1 MQKTFGY
8 AMLGGDDRQA
18 QQPLVTAV
26 PGGFPMSGRDITYHR
41 FRFPADRD
49 RGRADG
55 LRAGPDGLTL
65 DGDPGRVTHTDPHS
79 GTTAE
84 YAAGT
89 WTSPVTPVGFA
100 VTELVPSWTADTP
113 PGCWL
118 RVELRSWADDTAAT
132 GWYELGHWA
141 ADDSAVHRASVPGQ
155 EDDRARVAAD
165 TLRVTGATVT
175 GWQVRVTLLRR
186 LDAPAGP
193 VLHTLGVVASTDPPG
208 GAQADGT
215 DTISA
220 DATSADAT
228 SADATS
234 ADATSADAGSAAATG
249 SAATGDA
256 TAARGG
262 DAGAWGRVLDVPRY
276 AQRLHAAG
284 ETRWG
289 GGGDSWCSPTCVS
302 MVLDFWGAG
311 PTPDR
316 YAWVA
321 PPGPRPQVVHA
332 ARHCYD
338 HAFGGPGNWPFNTA
352 YAATHGVD
360 AFVTRLRSLAEAER
374 FVAAGIPL
382 IVSAAFTAGQ
392 VPGLD
397 YDTRGHLMV
406 LAGFTADG
414 DPVLNDPY
422 APDDERVRRTVPRGP
437 FESAWQAGS
446 GGIAYVLRPESTPLP
461 PPPAQANW

>member
-1 MQKTFGY
+1 
-8 AMLGGDDRQA
+8 
-18 QQPLVTAV
+18 
-26 PGGFPMSGRDITYHR
+26 MSGRDVAYRR

-55 LRAGPDGLTL
+55 LRAGPGGLTL
-65 DGDPGRVTHTDPHS
+65 DGAAGRVTHTDPHS

-89 WTSPVTPVGFA
+89 WTSPVTPAGFA

-118 RVELRSWADDTAAT
+118 RVDLRGWADDAATT

-165 TLRVTGATVT
+165 TLRVTGATAT
-175 GWQVRVTLLRR
+175 GWQVRATLLRR

-193 VLHTLGVVASTDPPG
+193 VLRTVGVLA
-208 GAQADGT
+208 
-215 DTISA
+215 SA
-220 DATSADAT
+220 DPQVGAKTDDANARSAETDDANAR
-228 SADATS
+228 SAK
-234 ADATSADAGSAAATG
+234 AGSAEAG
-249 SAATGDA
+249 TGDM
-256 TAARGG
+256 R
-262 DAGAWGRVLDVPRY
+262 AWGRVLDVPRY

-302 MVLDFWGAG
+302 MVLDFWGTG

-338 HAFGGPGNWPFNTA
+338 HAYGGPGNWPFNTA

-397 YDTRGHLMV
+397 YDSRGHLMV
-406 LAGFTADG
+406 LAGFTAEG

-422 APDDERVRRTVPRGP
+422 APDDERVRRVVPRAP
-437 FESAWQAGS
+437 FEGAWQAGS

-461 PPPAQANW
+461 PAPAQANW

>member
-1 MQKTFGY
+1 MRRHGPPLQKTFGY

-18 QQPLVTAV
+18 QQAQVTAA
-26 PGGFPMSGRDITYHR
+26 PGGFPMSGRDIAYRR

-65 DGDPGRVTHTDPHS
+65 DGSAGRVTHTDPHS
-79 GTTAE
+79 GTTAG

-89 WTSPVTPVGFA
+89 WTSPVTAVGFT

-118 RVELRSWADDTAAT
+118 RVEMRGWADGTAAT

-141 ADDSAVHRASVPGQ
+141 ADDSTVHRASVPGQ

-186 LDAPAGP
+186 LDAAAGP
-193 VLHTLGVVASTDPPG
+193 VLRTVGVVASTDPPG
-208 GAQADGT
+208 GAEA
-215 DTISA
+215 A
-220 DATSADAT
+220 PAEA
-228 SADATS
+228 
-234 ADATSADAGSAAATG
+234 AGAEA
-249 SAATGDA
+249 GD
-256 TAARGG
+256 
-262 DAGAWGRVLDVPRY
+262 AWGRVLDVPRY

-302 MVLDFWGAG
+302 MVLDFWGTG
-311 PTPDR
+311 PTADR

-406 LAGFTADG
+406 LAGFTAEG

-446 GGIAYVLRPESTPLP
+446 GGIAYVLRPGSTPLP

>member
-1 MQKTFGY
+1 M
-8 AMLGGDDRQA
+8 
-18 QQPLVTAV
+18 TATA
-26 PGGFPMSGRDITYHR
+26 PGRDVAYRR

-49 RGRADG
+49 LGRADG
-55 LRAGPDGLTL
+55 LAAGPAGLTL
-65 DGDPGRVTHTDPHS
+65 DASAGRSGHPGPGS
-79 GTTAE
+79 GATA
-84 YAAGT
+84 GS

-100 VTELVPSWTADTP
+100 AAELVPSWTADTP

-118 RVELRSWADDTAAT
+118 RVEVRGWDTDAAT
-132 GWYELGHWA
+132 TDWYELGRWA
-141 ADDSAVHRASVPGQ
+141 ADDGTVRRASVPGQ
-155 EDDRARVAAD
+155 SDDRARVDAD

-186 LDAPAGP
+186 PDAPAGP
-193 VLHTLGVVASTDPPG
+193 VLRTVGVVASADDGPAHAGAGVDGGVGGPG
-208 GAQADGT
+208 
-215 DTISA
+215 
-220 DATSADAT
+220 
-228 SADATS
+228 
-234 ADATSADAGSAAATG
+234 
-249 SAATGDA
+249 
-256 TAARGG
+256 R
-262 DAGAWGRVLDVPRY
+262 AWGRVLDVPRY
-276 AQRLHAAG
+276 AQRLHAGG

-289 GGGDSWCSPTCVS
+289 GGGDAWCSPTCVS

-316 YAWVA
+316 YAWVD
-321 PPGPRPQVVHA
+321 PPGPRPAVVHA

-338 HAFGGPGNWPFNTA
+338 HAYAGAGNWPFNTA

-382 IVSAAFTAGQ
+382 IVSAAFTRGQ

-397 YDTRGHLMV
+397 YDTRGHLIV

-422 APDDERVRRTVPRGP
+422 APDDERVRRTVPRAP
-437 FESAWQAGS
+437 FEAAWQAGS
-446 GGIAYVLRPESTPLP
+446 GGIAYVLRPESVPLP

>member
-8 AMLGGDDRQA
+8 AMLAGNDRPPPRLPA
-18 QQPLVTAV
+18 GPSRAEPPMTAAA
-26 PGGFPMSGRDITYHR
+26 PGRNVAYRR

-49 RGRADG
+49 LGRAAG
-55 LRAGPDGLTL
+55 LSAGPAGLTL
-65 DGDPGRVTHTDPHS
+65 DADGPTPDANGPTPDANGSTPDAAAHRPARPDPVPG
-79 GTTAE
+79 A
-84 YAAGT
+84 AAGT
-89 WTSPVTPVGFA
+89 WTSPVTEVGFA
-100 VTELVPSWTADTP
+100 AAELVPSWTADTP

-118 RVELRSWADDTAAT
+118 RVEVRGWAGDAATT

-141 ADDSAVHRASVPGQ
+141 ADDGTVRRASVPGQ
-155 EDDRARVAAD
+155 SDDRARVDAD
-165 TLRVTGATVT
+165 TLRVTGARVT

-186 LDAPAGP
+186 PDAPAGP
-193 VLHTLGVVASTDPPG
+193 VLRTVGVVAS
-208 GAQADGT
+208 
-215 DTISA
+215 
-220 DATSADAT
+220 
-228 SADATS
+228 
-234 ADATSADAGSAAATG
+234 AGSQVPASPSPEQVDSGPA
-249 SAATGDA
+249 
-256 TAARGG
+256 GG
-262 DAGAWGRVLDVPRY
+262 DAHDDAGAAGRAWGRVLDVPRY
-276 AQRLHAAG
+276 AQRLHAGG

-316 YAWVA
+316 YAWVD
-321 PPGPRPQVVHA
+321 PPGPRPVVVHA

-338 HAFGGPGNWPFNTA
+338 HAYAGAGNWPFNTA

-382 IVSAAFTAGQ
+382 VVSAAFTRGQ

-397 YDTRGHLMV
+397 YDTRGHLIV
-406 LAGFTADG
+406 LAGFTTDG

-422 APDDERVRRTVPRGP
+422 APDDERVRRTVPRAP
-437 FESAWQAGS
+437 FEAAWQAGS
-446 GGIAYVLRPESTPLP
+446 GGIAYVLRPETVPLP
-461 PPPAQANW
+461 APPAQANW

>member
-65 DGDPGRVTHTDPHS
+65 DGDAGRVTHTDPHS

-118 RVELRSWADDTAAT
+118 RVELRGWADDTAAT

-220 DATSADAT
+220 DATSAN
-228 SADATS
+228 
-234 ADATSADAGSAAATG
+234 AGSAAAIGAATG
-249 SAATGDA
+249 SAATGDT
-256 TAARGG
+256 TAAGG
-262 DAGAWGRVLDVPRY
+262 GEAGAWGRVLDVPRY

>member
-18 QQPLVTAV
+18 QQAQVTAA
-26 PGGFPMSGRDITYHR
+26 PGGFPMSGRDIAYRR

-65 DGDPGRVTHTDPHS
+65 DGSAGRVTHTDPHS
-79 GTTAE
+79 GTTAG

-89 WTSPVTPVGFA
+89 WTSPVTAVGFT

-118 RVELRSWADDTAAT
+118 RVEMRGWADGTAAT

-186 LDAPAGP
+186 LDAAAGP
-193 VLHTLGVVASTDPPG
+193 VLRTVGVVASTDPPG
-208 GAQADGT
+208 GAEA
-215 DTISA
+215 A
-220 DATSADAT
+220 PAE
-228 SADATS
+228 
-234 ADATSADAGSAAATG
+234 AGHAEA
-249 SAATGDA
+249 GDA
-256 TAARGG
+256 EAGDAEAARAEAAPAEAG
-262 DAGAWGRVLDVPRY
+262 DAWGRVLDVPRY

-302 MVLDFWGAG
+302 MVLDFWGTG
-311 PTPDR
+311 PTADR

-406 LAGFTADG
+406 LAGFTAEG

>member
-1 MQKTFGY
+1 MQKTFVY
-8 AMLGGDDRQA
+8 AMLGGDDRHA
-18 QQPLVTAV
+18 QQPQVTST
-26 PGGFPMSGRDITYHR
+26 PGGSPVTGRDVAYHR

-49 RGRADG
+49 RGHADG

-65 DGDPGRVTHTDPHS
+65 DGAAGRVTHTDPHS

-89 WTSPVTPVGFA
+89 WTSPVAPAGFA

-118 RVELRSWADDTAAT
+118 RVELRGWAGGTAAT
-132 GWYELGHWA
+132 GWYDLGHWA

-165 TLRVTGATVT
+165 TLRVTGTTVT
-175 GWQVRVTLLRR
+175 GWQARVTMHRR

-193 VLHTLGVVASTDPPG
+193 VLRTVGVVASTDPPRGAEAAGG
-208 GAQADGT
+208 GAD
-215 DTISA
+215 
-220 DATSADAT
+220 
-228 SADATS
+228 
-234 ADATSADAGSAAATG
+234 
-249 SAATGDA
+249 
-256 TAARGG
+256 
-262 DAGAWGRVLDVPRY
+262 GAWGRVLEVPRY

-302 MVLDFWGAG
+302 MVLDYWGAG

-422 APDDERVRRTVPRGP
+422 APDDERVRRTVPREP

-446 GGIAYVLRPESTPLP
+446 GGVAYVLRPESTPLP